1 MQINLN
7 NLSLRTQSKCVKLR
21 TRETPNTDPF
31 LLVCKTNI
39 TNNIKSNAVLKDD
52 KNGTVLEQSNET
64 TLPMHL
70 LQSLRGHLFVVQSL
84 LF

>member
-1 MQINLN
+1 M
-7 NLSLRTQSKCVKLR
+7 
-21 TRETPNTDPF
+21 
-31 LLVCKTNI
+31 CKTNI

-52 KNGTVLEQSNET
+52 KNGTVLEQLNET